1 MDPRRVVSVI
11 LGDESDND
19 LDGSDEEQDYSFCP
33 YSRQS
38 FVQGEISATH
48 GCPISNHFR

>member
-33 YSRQS
+33 YSRLS
-38 FVQGEISATH
+38 SVQGEISETR
-48 GCPISNHFR
+48 GCPISNHSR

>member
-19 LDGSDEEQDYSFCP
+19 LDRLDEEQDYSFCP
-33 YSRQS
+33 YSRLS
-38 FVQGEISATH
+38 FVQDDAWLSY
-48 GCPISNHFR
+48 F